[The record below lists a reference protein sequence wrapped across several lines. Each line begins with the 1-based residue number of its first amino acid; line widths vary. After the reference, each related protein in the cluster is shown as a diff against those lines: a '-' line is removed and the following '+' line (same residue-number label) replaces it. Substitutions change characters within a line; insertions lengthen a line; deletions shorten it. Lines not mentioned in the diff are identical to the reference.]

1 MHPGRYD
8 VRMERR
14 TFLKRGLLGGAL
26 LAVGGGTTLA
36 LRRSRIRYRAV
47 APVYVLDE
55 QAFNIMA
62 TVVSRVMIAE
72 GANNI
77 EITHTIDQA
86 LARAV
91 PEAQHDVIQLLHLL
105 DNALV
110 GFLLDGRRVPFTEL
124 DGFHQDAALLAW
136 RDSRLTL
143 RRGGYKALK
152 NLCTT
157 SFYRKNVSW
166 KLVGYPGP
174 PDTLLALS
182 KAGGVNPP
190 GSTP

>member
-1 MHPGRYD
+1 MQ
-8 VRMERR
+8 RR
-14 TFLKRGLLGGAL
+14 TFLQRGLLGGAL
-26 LAVGGGTTLA
+26 LALGGGTTLA

-47 APVYVLDE
+47 APVYVLDDR
-55 QAFNIMA
+55 AFNVMA
-62 TVVSRVMIAE
+62 TVVSRIMIAE
-72 GANNI
+72 GADPVD
-77 EITHTIDQA
+77 ITHTIDQA

-91 PEAQHDVIQLLHLL
+91 PEAQQDIIRLLRLL
-105 DNALV
+105 DNALT
-110 GFLLDGRRVPFTEL
+110 GFLLDGRLVPFTEL

-143 RRGGYKALK
+143 RRGGYKILK
-152 NLCTT
+152 NLSTT
-157 SFYRKNVSW
+157 SFYRKNPSW

-174 PDTLLALS
+174 PDSLLLLS